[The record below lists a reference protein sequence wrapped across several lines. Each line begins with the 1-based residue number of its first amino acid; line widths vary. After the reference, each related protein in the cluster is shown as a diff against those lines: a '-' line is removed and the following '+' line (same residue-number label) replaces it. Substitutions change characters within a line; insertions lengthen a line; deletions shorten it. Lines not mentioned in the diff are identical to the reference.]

1 MPTTK
6 AIRHELMILRERATK
21 RAQEARNALRDAE
34 REVKAI
40 DTMLTAKEN

>member
-6 AIRHELMILRERATK
+6 AIRHELIFLRERAAK
-21 RAQEARNALRDAE
+21 RAQAARDALRDAE

-40 DTMLTAKEN
+40 DVMLTAKEN